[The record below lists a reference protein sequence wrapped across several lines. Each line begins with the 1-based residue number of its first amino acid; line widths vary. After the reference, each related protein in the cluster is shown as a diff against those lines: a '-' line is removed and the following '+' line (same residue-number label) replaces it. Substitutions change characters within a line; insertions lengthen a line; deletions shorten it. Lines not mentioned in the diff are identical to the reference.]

1 MDYTKAKAL
10 EDLARIFDEL
20 QDAPTQTV
28 VAVRDS
34 AADILWG

>member
-1 MDYTKAKAL
+1 MDFTKAKAL

-28 VAVRDS
+28 VRVRDT
-34 AADILWG
+34 AAEILWE